1 MCIKKK
7 ERRIREIETVEWRIT
22 REFHCRRGEEHA
34 PKVKSRSKRSV
45 ASRRKNEHTKRYT
58 DNHTRSHECTTFFQS
73 AGSFRR
79 RRNHHADKDGRGERM
94 DIGWIVA
101 RLDLSVDDESLREF
115 LKRKNVLSSTLNFS
129 IYSSKES
136 RFFFP
141 VFFFPSLEHACNRER
156 GMKTRQAK
164 RNKISVHGGVK
175 LQEESRGSKIYTS

>member
-1 MCIKKK
+1 MP
-7 ERRIREIETVEWRIT
+7 RRLSRVQSDPLLREGRTNTQSDTPIIILVPTSVPLSFKARGVFVVGGTTVDKGG
-22 REFHCRRGEEHA
+22 RE
-34 PKVKSRSKRSV
+34 
-45 ASRRKNEHTKRYT
+45 
-58 DNHTRSHECTTFFQS
+58 
-73 AGSFRR
+73 
-79 RRNHHADKDGRGERM
+79 ERM